1 MRESMSCVSRTPF
14 ALLFKITDDTNVPV
28 RYGFK
33 EDPDIAELPEYGQA
47 SLDGDNYW

>member
-1 MRESMSCVSRTPF
+1 MSRTPF
-14 ALLFKITDDTNVPV
+14 VLFFEIADDVNVLV